1 MAEVMSSTDEARGGI
16 FVVNPVSF
24 GMCCHQGKFILFD
37 RHAQGNAGALLAVVP
52 STQAVEY
59 LSSSFFSHPYP
70 FLSFNVD
77 SGNNLAAHMT
87 FLSLLHACV

>member
-16 FVVNPVSF
+16 FVINPVSF
-24 GMCCHQGKFILFD
+24 GMCCHRGQFILFD
-37 RHAQGNAGALLAVVP
+37 SHAHGNAGALLAVVP

-59 LSSSFFSHPYP
+59 LQFFFSHHYA

-87 FLSLLHACV
+87 FLSLLHECV